1 MRTSLCEIRQLED
14 RIFGRENEAEALV
27 LNVKLYLDKGLEDKL
42 IAQRLTYDYVRAYGK
57 KKLKMEIAS
66 ADHKL
71 FSERRYK
78 GFRERVRKL
87 FGN

>member
-1 MRTSLCEIRQLED
+1 MRTSLREIKQLED
-14 RIFGRENEAEALV
+14 HIFGREDEAEALV
-27 LNVKLYLDKGLEDKL
+27 MHVKLHLDKELEDKL
-42 IAQRLTYDYVRAYGK
+42 AAQQRAYDYVRAYGR
-57 KKLKMEIAS
+57 KKLRTEIAS